1 MKKRMKWLIPLS
13 AVAIVAV
20 VAAVAL
26 ILHLSN
32 PDPIVYE
39 PGTVIYQD
47 DQVTAKVVEPA
58 AQRQNFYPVYAL
70 TEEDIFVAH
79 HIIATGT
86 VKNIREVEISY
97 TDLGGPTTKVVTLFD
112 FYVDEYVKNDTRNLR
127 SQAML
132 TVGWS
137 NSSYHWS
144 DDAPVLED
152 GADYLLFMEALSE
165 LKTEGVMGR
174 IHYADA
180 WVLAPEMLAYKKHNN
195 SYAVK
200 NFLSEHFSEAQWAVR
215 DTKLLEIIKER
226 VDEIME
232 VN

>member
-1 MKKRMKWLIPLS
+1 MKKRLKWLIPLS

-26 ILHLSN
+26 IPRT
-32 PDPIVYE
+32 PDQIVYE

-58 AQRQNFYPVYAL
+58 AQRQIIYSMYGKL
-70 TEEDIFVAH
+70 TEEEIFVDH

-97 TDLGGPTTKVVTLFD
+97 TDLGGPTTIVVTLFD
-112 FYVDEYVKNDTRNLR
+112 FYVHEYIKNDTSNLR

-137 NSSYHWS
+137 NSSYRWS

-165 LKTEGVMGR
+165 LKTEGLMGR
-174 IHYADA
+174 IHYSDA
-180 WVLAPEMLAYKKHNN
+180 WVLAPELLAYKKQNN
-195 SYAVK
+195 SYTVK
-200 NFLSEHFSEAQWAVR
+200 SYLSEYFSEEQWAVR
-215 DTKLLEIIKER
+215 DTKLLEIIAER